1 MRIKY
6 THLNLE
12 DFDEEFFKNL
22 IKKIIGTTKK
32 ELGLVNEYELS
43 LLFTNNKKIKEL
55 NYKYRKIN
63 KETNVLSFSQ
73 NIGLNNIVKK
83 TIILGDIVLSLEK
96 IKTESVIQSKKFKDH
111 FSHIFLHGLMHLLGY
126 QHEKKSEALLMEQ
139 IETRILSKLNI
150 NNPYE

>member
-22 IKKIIGTTKK
+22 TKKIIGTTKK

-73 NIGLNNIVKK
+73 
-83 TIILGDIVLSLEK
+83 
-96 IKTESVIQSKKFKDH
+96 
-111 FSHIFLHGLMHLLGY
+111 
-126 QHEKKSEALLMEQ
+126 
-139 IETRILSKLNI
+139 
-150 NNPYE
+150 

>member
-22 IKKIIGTTKK
+22 TKKIIGTTKK

-96 IKTESVIQSKKFKDH
+96 IKTESVIQSKNAEVRSDMHQKFNSKI
-111 FSHIFLHGLMHLLGY
+111 SH
-126 QHEKKSEALLMEQ
+126 
-139 IETRILSKLNI
+139 
-150 NNPYE
+150 